1 MARFMIEVE
10 DGMSKEMEAKVL
22 NKLYEA
28 FAGTDTYLEQL
39 FTAPFV
45 SWVNT
50 KIRDDI
56 FPEVMQYIHPEESDE
71 LRQLRLLADSNE
83 KLVDHYQGQEQE
95 LKEQY
100 DALKEAK
107 QMDWDRNQEK
117 IQTIQERLFEER
129 ERVRR
134 HVDHIADLEQE
145 VLSLKAKLYD
155 EMTKEG

>member
-56 FPEVMQYIHPEESDE
+56 FPEVIQYVNQDRYNEEID
-71 LRQLRLLADSNE
+71 RLA
-83 KLVDHYQGQEQE
+83 KLVADAEVTNQANINLIHRLERDVDG
-95 LKEQY
+95 LTKENKQY
-100 DALKEAK
+100 EAAIPDYDSEIAEKRSIIDA
-107 QMDWDRNQEK
+107 
-117 IQTIQERLFEER
+117 
-129 ERVRR
+129 
-134 HVDHIADLEQE
+134 LEQE
-145 VLSLKAKLYD
+145 IVELKAKLYD

>member
-22 NKLYEA
+22 DKLYEA

-56 FPEVMQYIHPEESDE
+56 FPEVMQYVHQDRYNGEID
-71 LRQLRLLADSNE
+71 RLA
-83 KLVDHYQGQEQE
+83 KLVDDAEITNQANINLIHRLERDVDG
-95 LKEQY
+95 LTKENQQY
-100 DALKEAK
+100 EAAIP
-107 QMDWDRNQEK
+107 DYDSEIAEK
-117 IQTIQERLFEER
+117 RGII
-129 ERVRR
+129 
-134 HVDHIADLEQE
+134 DGLEQE
-145 VLSLKAKLYD
+145 IVELKAKLYD
-155 EMTKEG
+155 EMTKEK

>member
-56 FPEVMQYIHPEESDE
+56 FPEVIQYVNQDRYNEEID
-71 LRQLRLLADSNE
+71 RLA
-83 KLVDHYQGQEQE
+83 KLVDDAEVTNQANINLIHRLERDVDG
-95 LKEQY
+95 LTKENKQY
-100 DALKEAK
+100 EAAIPDYDSEIAEKRSIIDA
-107 QMDWDRNQEK
+107 
-117 IQTIQERLFEER
+117 
-129 ERVRR
+129 
-134 HVDHIADLEQE
+134 LEQE
-145 VLSLKAKLYD
+145 IVELKAKLYD